1 MKEEKKKLEAYA
13 DDRRAPAERYS
24 SYSVSI
30 ERGTS
35 SERDIISISRE
46 YM

>member
-24 SYSVSI
+24 SNSVSI
-30 ERGTS
+30 ERETS
-35 SERDIISISRE
+35 SERE
-46 YM
+46 T